1 MAASEKPDALAPRAD
16 TVRYVEWD
24 ELPETVKCIPDNLD
38 PLAGGVLMAH
48 QAEWVSID
56 APIKV
61 CPKGRR
67 TGITF
72 SEALDDTLIAASRR
86 SAGGQNIFYIGD
98 TKEKGLEFVGYVA
111 HFARVIAEAQ
121 GGGNSRIEEFIFK
134 DQQPDGSTKDITAYR
149 IRFASGFAVV
159 ALSAKPASIR
169 GLQGIVVIDEAAF
182 HPKVA
187 GVLEAATALLIWG
200 GKIRVISSHN
210 GKKNPFNQ
218 LVRDIEMGQYG
229 PDAKVYTAT
238 FDDAVRN
245 GLYERV
251 CLMTRQQ
258 PTPEGKKKWYTQI
271 RQLYGP
277 RKAAMREELDAIP
290 RDGAGASIPGVWI
303 DRAMREVRPVLR
315 LTLDDDFV
323 RLPDQVRRDYASSWI
338 KQHLQP
344 LQATLDKTQQ
354 HVFGQDYARHRNF
367 TEFTPVALTQ
377 QLKRVVPFVVEL
389 HNVPSRQ
396 QEQILWALI
405 EGLPRFAGGSMDATG
420 PGQQMAEYTAD
431 RFGHGMIHQITL
443 NVGWYSAWMPKL
455 VQRFEDDH
463 IDLPR
468 DATLEGD
475 LRCVEDVDGIP
486 RVPDVN
492 TRDLKDPELFRHGD
506 FAISLALAEHAAL
519 NLSSEFEFES
529 GGPRDAGNDPGGFLH
544 G

>member
-1 MAASEKPDALAPRAD
+1 MAAPSSALAPRAD
-16 TVRYVEWD
+16 TTRYVEWD
-24 ELPETVKCIPDNLD
+24 ELPDTVKSIPQGFD
-38 PLAGGVLMAH
+38 PLADGVLMRH
-48 QAEWVSID
+48 QAEWVGID

-72 SEALDDTLIAASRR
+72 AEALSDTLIAASRR
-86 SAGGQNIFYIGD
+86 SAGGQNIYYIGD

-111 HFARVIAEAQ
+111 HLARVIAEAQ
-121 GGGNSRIEEFIFK
+121 GAGCSRIEEFIFK

-182 HPKVA
+182 HAKVA
-187 GVLEAATALLIWG
+187 AVLEAATALLIWG

-258 PTPEGKKKWYTQI
+258 PTDEGKKKWYTQI

-303 DRAMREVRPVLR
+303 DRAMREERTVLR

-323 RLPDQVRRDYASSWI
+323 RLPDQVRRDYAKSWI
-338 KQHLQP
+338 KQHLLP
-344 LQATLDKTQQ
+344 ELAKLDKSLP
-354 HVFGQDYARHRNF
+354 HVYGQDYARHRNF
-367 TEFTPVALTQ
+367 TEFTPMALTQ

-405 EGLPRFAGGSMDATG
+405 DGLPRFGGGSMDATG

-431 RFGHGMIHQITL
+431 KYGHQMIHQVTL
-443 NVGWYSAWMPKL
+443 NVGWYAAWMPKL

-468 DATLEGD
+468 DATLEAD
-475 LRCVEDVDGIP
+475 LRCVEDVDGVP
-486 RVPDVN
+486 RVPDAN

-519 NLSSEFEFES
+519 NLCAEFAFES
-529 GGPRDAGNDPGGFLH
+529 GGPRSDPDDMGAFING
-544 G
+544 